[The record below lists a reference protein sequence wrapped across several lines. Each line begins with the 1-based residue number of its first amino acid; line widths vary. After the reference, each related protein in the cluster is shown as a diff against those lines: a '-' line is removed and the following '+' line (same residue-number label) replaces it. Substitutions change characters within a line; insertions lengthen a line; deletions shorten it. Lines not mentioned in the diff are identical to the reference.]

1 MHTEVL
7 LHLLHH
13 LLHVSVLLHLGDDVL
28 PPRVELV
35 DAAHLQVQLLD
46 LPELQVV
53 REVED
58 ADLVQDVEAVSSV
71 EVEDAVEGGGVA
83 VEVDLVLGQRIRV
96 NLREC
101 LLAL

>member
-1 MHTEVL
+1 M
-7 LHLLHH
+7 
-13 LLHVSVLLHLGDDVL
+13 SVLLNLGDDVI
-28 PPRVELV
+28 PPRIELV
-35 DAAHLQVQLLD
+35 NAANLEIELLD

-96 NLREC
+96 NLRE
-101 LLAL
+101 ADINWHYDEFTENIQ